1 MDKYRKVKI
10 VGKGNFGHAVL
21 VQSVNDRKLYIMK
34 VRSNLIQIIDV
45 SRMERKQK
53 EEALNEVYVLKA
65 MRHPYIVTYRES
77 FMDRRCLCIVMDFA
91 DGGDMYSKIAK

>member
-34 VRSNLIQIIDV
+34 ASFLNPDHRRVTHGAQTEIRSAQ
-45 SRMERKQK
+45 
-53 EEALNEVYVLKA
+53 
-65 MRHPYIVTYRES
+65 
-77 FMDRRCLCIVMDFA
+77 
-91 DGGDMYSKIAK
+91 